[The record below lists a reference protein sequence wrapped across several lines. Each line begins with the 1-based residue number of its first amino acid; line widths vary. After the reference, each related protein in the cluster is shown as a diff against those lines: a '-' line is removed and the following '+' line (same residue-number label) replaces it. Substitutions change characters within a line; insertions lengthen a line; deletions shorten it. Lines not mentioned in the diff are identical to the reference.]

1 MQTKIKRIMDKLF
14 YHESWDIMLIKDN
27 GTHSFP
33 DNTLEILSKS
43 TAQQLKKKYTFQADP
58 FLIEK
63 GDNCMF
69 SMKLLA
75 FATQKA
81 RYDVAFLT
89 VNWLNLKILGLKAL
103 TTYSVICHSLI

>member
-27 GTHSFP
+27 GTHLFP

-63 GDNCMF
+63 DD
-69 SMKLLA
+69 KLYVFYEALS
-75 FATQKA
+75 FRNSKGTL
-81 RYDVAFLT
+81 RCRFLT
-89 VNWLNLKILGLKAL
+89 VNWLKLKILGLKAL
-103 TTYSVICHSLI
+103 TT